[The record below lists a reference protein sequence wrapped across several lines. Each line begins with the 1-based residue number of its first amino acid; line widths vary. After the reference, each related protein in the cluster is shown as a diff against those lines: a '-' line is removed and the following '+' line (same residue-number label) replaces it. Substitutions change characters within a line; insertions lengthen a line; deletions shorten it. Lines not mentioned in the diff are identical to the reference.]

1 MTDNQ
6 LAQLMSLT
14 NDMADLVRTTGDE
27 DLSEIFDQLLVY
39 INKLED

>member
-1 MTDNQ
+1 MTDEQ

-27 DLSEIFDQLLVY
+27 DLTGIFDQLLVY

>member
-1 MTDNQ
+1 MTDEQ

-27 DLSEIFDQLLVY
+27 DLAEIFDQLLVY